1 MRTCGE
7 FGGVNKQ
14 GNPCGNPAGA
24 RTSHKGEGK
33 CYKHGGASNGAPLK
47 HGRYAYSIHGK
58 LGDKIRK
65 HMENPNPL
73 DLSPELALLRAR
85 IEFLTDEISKTD
97 AKPTPSET
105 SMMLLLVQGIQK
117 VADTISKIQT
127 REVLT
132 AREVEYLL
140 HTLVDI
146 LKGWD
151 GKTFNAD
158 ACALELQCRCQLPGL
173 TAIEVVI
180 ST

>member
-1 MRTCGE
+1 MTAHCGDL
-7 FGGVNKQ
+7 GGKNKE
-14 GNPCGNPAGA
+14 GLPCGKELGWGTAHPG
-24 RTSHKGEGK
+24 SGK
-33 CYKHGGASNGAPLK
+33 CKFHGGSATGRPLV
-47 HGRYAYSIHGK
+47 HGRYAYSTHGR

-85 IEFLTDEISKTD
+85 IEFLTDEIGKTD

-105 SMMLLLVQGIQK
+105 SMMLLLIQGIQK

-132 AREVEYLL
+132 VREGEYLL
-140 HTLVDI
+140 VTLADV

-151 GKTFNAD
+151 GKVFD
-158 ACALELQCRCQLPGL
+158 AQAATRELQRRCQLPGL
-173 TAIEVVI
+173 TTIEVI
-180 ST
+180 TS